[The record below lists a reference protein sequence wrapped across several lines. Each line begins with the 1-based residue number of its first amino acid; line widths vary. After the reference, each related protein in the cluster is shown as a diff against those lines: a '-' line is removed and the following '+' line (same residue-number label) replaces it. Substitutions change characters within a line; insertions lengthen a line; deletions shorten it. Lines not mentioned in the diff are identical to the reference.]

1 MGEDVFVIFVTGPLF
16 AGKQKFVQDLLG
28 WSEDDFRMK
37 AVRDA
42 ERLAADADDL
52 CDLAEKLS
60 GYEAVIANE
69 VGGGIV
75 PADPEERIKR
85 EAAGRLSCLLAERAD
100 TVIRV
105 CCGLPQ
111 VLKMTTDSSLS
122 AAKNDTGGLSGD
134 ILKESPV

>member
-1 MGEDVFVIFVTGPLF
+1 MGEGVFVIFVTGPLF

-28 WSEDDFRMK
+28 WSEDDFRTK

-42 ERLAADADDL
+42 ERLAADAEDL

-75 PADPEERIKR
+75 PTDPKR

-111 VLKMTTDSSLS
+111 VLKMTPDSSLS
-122 AAKNDTGGLSGD
+122 AAINDTGGLSGD